1 MTLAA
6 ADTVCPQCVP
16 TPAATIDMPG
26 SVPQATVSLP
36 GVETANQRLPNRIS
50 RYEIREKIGERAFG
64 IVYRAFDPQLNREIA
79 LKVAKPAQLSTPE
92 RVERFLR
99 EARAAANL
107 RHPNI
112 ELQCEEAERRSEYL
126 TRIARFDAFWH
137 DHMAHEAETINDH
150 FAAEFHLRLLVE
162 HAPNHLGWHERRAK
176 ALQSLNR
183 PVEAFAETKIAE
195 RLEQSPPELIA
206 APHLEPLPP
215 PGPRA
220 KIKLF
225 KPLPP
230 NFDE

>member
-16 TPAATIDMPG
+16 TPASTIDIPG

-112 ELQCEEAERRSEYL
+112 VQVQDADHYY
-126 TRIARFDAFWH
+126 IAQWFID
-137 DHMAHEAETINDH
+137 
-150 FAAEFHLRLLVE
+150 
-162 HAPNHLGWHERRAK
+162 
-176 ALQSLNR
+176 
-183 PVEAFAETKIAE
+183 
-195 RLEQSPPELIA
+195 
-206 APHLEPLPP
+206 
-215 PGPRA
+215 
-220 KIKLF
+220 
-225 KPLPP
+225 
-230 NFDE
+230 